1 MDGYSSRWVAL
12 NVPTRRTYT
21 VEYPT
26 RAALGVRMTYDHLAD
41 GEWVRLTLP
50 YTYAKFVMHREGDN
64 FVPINP
70 VGSVAELD
78 GVQRTSYYY
87 DAAAQI
93 IYVKLVAKPGQPA
106 GAVWLE
112 TRD

>member
-1 MDGYSSRWVAL
+1 
-12 NVPTRRTYT
+12 
-21 VEYPT
+21 
-26 RAALGVRMTYDHLAD
+26 
-41 GEWVRLTLP
+41 
-50 YTYAKFVMHREGDN
+50 
-64 FVPINP
+64 
-70 VGSVAELD
+70 VAELD